1 LGEKKNM
8 SLPGA
13 IIDLPTVTEKDEIDL
28 VEFGLKHNVDMIFLS
43 FTRKGSD
50 IEEARDVLGP
60 RGSGIRIIAKIE
72 NQEGMQ
78 NYDEILKS
86 SDGIMVARG
95 DLGMEIPPQ
104 KVFQAQK
111 WMIRKALE
119 AGKPVITAT
128 QMMESIIQNPRPTR

>member
-1 LGEKKNM
+1 M

-13 IIDLPTVTEKDEIDL
+13 IIDLPTVTEKEEIDL
-28 VEFGLKHNVDMIFLS
+28 VEFGLKHNVDIIFLS
-43 FTRKGSD
+43 FTRKASD

-78 NYDEILKS
+78 NYDEILKA

-104 KVFQAQK
+104 KVF
-111 WMIRKALE
+111 
-119 AGKPVITAT
+119 
-128 QMMESIIQNPRPTR
+128 